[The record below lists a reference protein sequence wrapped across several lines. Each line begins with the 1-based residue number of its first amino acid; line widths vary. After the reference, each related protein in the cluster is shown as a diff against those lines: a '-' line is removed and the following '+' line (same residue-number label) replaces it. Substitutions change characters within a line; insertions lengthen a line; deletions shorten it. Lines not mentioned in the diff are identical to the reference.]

1 MLNLPEVESLDP
13 KHYII
18 IKGAKVNN
26 LKNIDVAIPRNKL
39 VVITGLS
46 GSGKS
51 SLAFDTLFAE
61 GQRMYV
67 ESLSSYA
74 RQFLGRMEKP
84 DVDYIKGVSPAIA
97 IEQKVATKNPRST
110 VGTTTEIYD
119 YFKLLF
125 ARAGITYSPISGKEI
140 KKDTVTDVVNFIL
153 SHAEGTR
160 IMILTP
166 LKVKEERK
174 IEKELDLLLQKGYTR
189 IVVDGEVKQIEE
201 LQSEKAKFSDKQQLE
216 ILIDRNVVKH
226 NDEDTQFRFSDSV
239 QTAFFE
245 GEGECLIDILSN
257 NPSPTLPDG
266 EGVVTP
272 QRKVARKTFS
282 DKFELDG
289 IVFEEPSVNLFTF
302 NNPFGACKR
311 CEGYGKV
318 LGIDPELVIPD
329 KNLSVFEGVIAP
341 WRTERMS
348 EEWLTPLL
356 RNGVRFDF
364 PIHRAYKDLTKE
376 QQKLLWTGNKYFQ
389 GLDYFFADIE
399 SQVHKVQYRVMLSR
413 YRGRTDCPECRG
425 SRLRKDASYVKVG
438 GASITDLVLMPMSDV
453 ITFFK
458 NLQIPD
464 YQQVVSKRILI
475 EINTRLEYME
485 RVGLGYLTL
494 NRLTS
499 SLSGGEFQRIKLA
512 TSLGSA
518 LVGSMY
524 ILDEPSIGLHPRDTQ
539 RLISVLESLRN
550 MGNTVIVVEHE
561 EEVMRAADQII
572 DIGPDAGTLGGALVF
587 QGTWEDI
594 NPTPNLSPSGR
605 GGSSLPIGEGW
616 GGVSQPKTY
625 GGQPYFH
632 ISPEKWAVLKEFA
645 RNNRKN
651 PTEAEDR
658 LWQELRKEQL
668 GVKFRRQHAIEDFIV
683 DFVCLEKRLVVEV
696 DGEIHEQQKEY
707 DEMRTAFLEVNGF
720 EVIRFK
726 NDDIFNKSDYV
737 LKEIKGKVAASNPTP
752 ALPDGEGASSPPY
765 RGGVGGDRRYGG
777 VLGVSHTINFLTGI
791 DKIDVPIQRRKP
803 MDFVEIKGAR
813 ENNLKELDVKFPLGV
828 LTVVTGVSGS
838 GKSTL
843 VRKILFP
850 AIARLKGEYGE
861 EAGKYSGLVGSL
873 DRITQ
878 VEMIDQNPI
887 GKSSR
892 SNPVTYI
899 KAYDYIRQ
907 MMAEQQLSKARDYK
921 PAFFSFNVDG
931 GRCEACQGEGE
942 QTIEMQFMADVR
954 LKCESCGG
962 KRFKQEILEVKY
974 NEKDISDIL
983 AMTVDEALDFFRK
996 TEPKLADKLQPL
1008 QDVGL
1013 GYIRLGQSSSTLSGG
1028 EAQRVKLAFFLSRG
1042 NADKGKTLFVFDEPT
1057 TGLHFHDIKKLLKAI
1072 NALVDQ
1078 GDSVIII
1085 EHNMEV
1091 IKSADWV
1098 IDLGPE
1104 GGEKGGYLTF
1114 EGTPEEMVKLEGNY
1128 TADFLKGKIGAAPQV

>member
-1 MLNLPEVESLDP
+1 MNNTQNTHHTEVETLDP

-125 ARAGITYSPISGKEI
+125 ARAGITYSPVSGKEV

-153 SHAEGTR
+153 SHPEGTR

-166 LKVKEERK
+166 LKVKEGRK
-174 IEKELDLLLQKGYTR
+174 IEKELDLLLHKGYTR
-189 IVVDGEVKQIEE
+189 IVVDGEVKQIQE
-201 LQSEKAKFSDKQQLE
+201 LQEEKIKLSSNQELE

-226 NDEDTQFRFSDSV
+226 DDEDTQFRFSDSV

-245 GEGECLIDILSN
+245 GEGECFVDILPSTSLGQQPSSLQPEQS
-257 NPSPTLPDG
+257 PSPERSRG
-266 EGVVTP
+266 
-272 QRKVARKTFS
+272 RKTFS

-289 IVFEEPSVNLFTF
+289 IAFEEPSVNLFTF
-302 NNPFGACKR
+302 NNPYGACKR
-311 CEGYGKV
+311 CEGFGKV

-341 WRTERMS
+341 WRSERMS

-356 RNGVRFDF
+356 KNGIRFDF
-364 PIHRAYKDLTKE
+364 PIHRAYKDLTPE
-376 QQKLLWTGNKYFQ
+376 QQQLLWTGNKYFQ
-389 GLDYFFADIE
+389 GLDAFFADIE

-413 YRGRTDCPECRG
+413 YRGRTDCPDCRG

-438 GASITDLVLMPMSDV
+438 GASITDLVLMPMSEV
-453 ITFFK
+453 TKFFK
-458 NLQIPD
+458 NLQLPD
-464 YQQVVSKRILI
+464 YQQAVSKRILI
-475 EINTRLEYME
+475 EVNTRLEYME

-539 RLISVLESLRN
+539 RLVSVLESLRD
-550 MGNTVIVVEHE
+550 MGNTVVVVEHE

-572 DIGPDAGTLGGALVF
+572 DIGPDAGTLGGELVF
-587 QGTWEDI
+587 QGSWAEI
-594 NPTPNLSPSGR
+594 LNLTAPPIGGR
-605 GGSSLPIGEGW
+605 GGYT
-616 GGVSQPKTY
+616 V
-625 GGQPYFH
+625 
-632 ISPEKWAVLKEFA
+632 
-645 RNNRKN
+645 
-651 PTEAEDR
+651 
-658 LWQELRKEQL
+658 
-668 GVKFRRQHAIEDFIV
+668 
-683 DFVCLEKRLVVEV
+683 
-696 DGEIHEQQKEY
+696 
-707 DEMRTAFLEVNGF
+707 
-720 EVIRFK
+720 
-726 NDDIFNKSDYV
+726 
-737 LKEIKGKVAASNPTP
+737 
-752 ALPDGEGASSPPY
+752 
-765 RGGVGGDRRYGG
+765 
-777 VLGVSHTINFLTGI
+777 NFLTGI
-791 DKIDVPIQRRKP
+791 DQISVPIQRRKP
-803 MDFVEIKGAR
+803 TDFIELKGAR
-813 ENNLKELDVKFPLGV
+813 ENNLKEVDVKFPLGV

-850 AIARLKGEYGE
+850 AIARLKGEYSE
-861 EAGKYSGLVGSL
+861 DAGKYAGLIGSL

-983 AMTVDEALDFFRK
+983 AMTVDEAIEFFSVS
-996 TEPKLADKLQPL
+996 EPKLADKLRPL

-1028 EAQRVKLAFFLSRG
+1028 EAQRVKLAFFLSKG

-1091 IKSADWV
+1091 IKSADWI

-1114 EGTPEEMVKLEGNY
+1114 EGTPEAMVKLEGNY
-1128 TADFLKGKIGAAPQV
+1128 TADFLKGKI